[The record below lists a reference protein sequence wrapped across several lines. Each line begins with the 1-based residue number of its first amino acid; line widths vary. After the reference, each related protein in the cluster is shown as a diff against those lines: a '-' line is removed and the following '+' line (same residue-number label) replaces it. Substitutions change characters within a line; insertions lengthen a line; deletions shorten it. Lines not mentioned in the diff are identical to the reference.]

1 MVEGIAFADKL
12 ERCASPPWTSESE
25 EWQALDQHLP
35 AEHLAR
41 RVNDAIDLLE
51 LGPLWDS
58 YLGVGKKALRP
69 DLLLKAVLYEMQ
81 SKRPSPAQWAKDVR
95 ESEPVRWLLFGM
107 EPCRACLYDFRDRL
121 SWSNGMGKCCNWP
134 WRWA

>member
-1 MVEGIAFADKL
+1 MVEGTAVASKL
-12 ERCASPPWTSESE
+12 ERFAAPPWTKESE
-25 EWQALDQHLP
+25 EWQLLDLHLP
-35 AEHLAR
+35 ADHLAR
-41 RVNDAIDLLE
+41 KIDRAVDDLD

-69 DLLLKAVLYEMQ
+69 DLLLKVVWYEMQ

-107 EPCRACLYDFRDRL
+107 SQAVLACTTSAIGWRL
-121 SWSNGMGKCCNWP
+121 LGCVECTDLANGCG
-134 WRWA
+134 